1 MELGWGDVGPLLLL
15 VFVLPLIWSRGAH
28 SSRFLRAVQYVAMEV
43 INPAMIDCTLD
54 QIGGNERVKKDL
66 VRC

>member
-1 MELGWGDVGPLLLL
+1 MLALLVLWKMSGDV
-15 VFVLPLIWSRGAH
+15 FSLPLIWSRGAY
-28 SSRFLRAVQYVAMEV
+28 SGNSLWAVQYVAMEV